1 MTANESLG
9 SAPLATPSVAGR
21 PLSRRRFLSVSALAG
36 GGILFGASFTRSTAA
51 AAPAAAAV
59 DAEAMLNAYVRI
71 TPDNVVTIIAQN
83 PEIGQGVKTMLPM
96 LIAEELDVS
105 WDAVRVEQGDLDT
118 DRYRGQFAG
127 GSMATPMHYN
137 TMRQMGA
144 AARSMLVAAAAAR
157 FGVPA
162 SELTTS
168 EGVAHHEQSGRSATY
183 GELAAAAAALDSPDA
198 RTVALKDPKDFK
210 IIGTSKPGV
219 DNQAIVTGK
228 PLYGIDV
235 TVPGMKYAVFHKC
248 PVFGGKVKS
257 AELDSVL
264 ELPGVTHAF
273 VVEGGDK
280 PLEGLQSGVAIVAD
294 SWWQAEQARRQLT
307 VEWDEGPTAAQST
320 AGFAEQAAALAKQAP
335 QRSLRADGDV
345 DAALEGAAKVIEA
358 EYAYPFL
365 AHASLEPMN
374 CTAHF
379 SNGKLELWAPTQT
392 PQGARKEC
400 ADLLGIA
407 ESDVTLHLTRMG
419 GGFGRRLYNDP
430 VQEAAR
436 IASEV
441 PFPVKLVWTRED
453 DMRHDLYRPGGFH
466 YLKGGVDAEGNV
478 VAWRD
483 HFVSFGEGVSFSASA
498 AMTPVEFPQGF
509 VDAFALDA
517 SVMPLGVPTGALR
530 APTSNAIAFVIQS
543 FLDELAQ
550 AAGKDPLQLRLELL
564 DRAIAAGTRTQM
576 DAKRMR
582 GVLAAVGERSG
593 WGKTDLPAG
602 TGMGVAFHFSH
613 RGYFAEVVKASVSKR
628 GRVTVDQIWVVGDVG
643 SQIINPTNAINQ
655 VQGAALDGL
664 GEALHQEITYEAGR
678 TKESNFH
685 NFKLLDISEAPPVD
699 VHFLITDHPPTGL
712 GEPALPPVPPALC
725 NAIFQVTGKRV
736 RSLPLSKH
744 DLSWG

>member
-1 MTANESLG
+1 MTANESFG
-9 SAPLATPSVAGR
+9 SAPPERSSREAKA
-21 PLSRRRFLSVSALAG
+21 LSRRRFLSVSALAG
-36 GGILFGASFTRSTAA
+36 GGLLLGARFTRSSAHASTAA
-51 AAPAAAAV
+51 GAV
-59 DAEAMLNAYVRI
+59 DAEAALNAYIRI

-118 DRYRGQFAG
+118 DLYRGQFAG

-137 TMRQMGA
+137 SMRQMGA
-144 AARSMLVAAAAAR
+144 AGRAMLVAAAAER

-162 SELTTS
+162 SELTTAD
-168 EGVAHHEQSGRSATY
+168 GVVHHTESGRSATY
-183 GELAAAAAALDSPDA
+183 GELATSAAALEAPSPRD
-198 RTVALKDPKDFK
+198 VQLKDPKDFK

-219 DNQAIVTGK
+219 DNRAIVTGK

-235 TVPGMKYAVFHKC
+235 TVEGMKYAVFQKC
-248 PVFGGKVKS
+248 PVFGGRVAS
-257 AELDSVL
+257 ADLDSVRRL
-264 ELPGVTHAF
+264 AGVTHAF
-273 VVEGGDK
+273 VVEGGAN

-294 SWWQAEQARRQLT
+294 SWWQAEQARRQLQ
-307 VEWDEGPTAAQST
+307 VEWDEGPTAAQSSAT
-320 AGFAEQAAALAKQAP
+320 FAAQAEALSKQAP

-345 DAALEGAAKVIEA
+345 EAALSGAAKVIEA
-358 EYAYPFL
+358 AYSYPFL

-400 ADLLGIA
+400 ADLLGIS

-436 IASEV
+436 IAKEV
-441 PFPVKLVWTRED
+441 PFPVKLLWTRED
-453 DMRHDLYRPGGFH
+453 DMRHDLYRPAGFH
-466 YLKGGVDAEGNV
+466 YLKGGVDADGNV

-483 HFVSFGEGVSFSASA
+483 HFVSFGEGANFSSSA

-509 VDAFALDA
+509 IGSFALDA
-517 SVMPLGVPTGALR
+517 SLMPLGVPTGALR

-543 FLDELAQ
+543 FLDELAH
-550 AAGKDPLQLRLELL
+550 AAGKDPLELRLELL

-582 GVLAAVGERSG
+582 GVLASVGERAG
-593 WGKTDLPAG
+593 WGRTELPEG

-613 RGYFAEVVKASVSKR
+613 RGYFAEVVKASVTQR

-643 SQIINPTNAINQ
+643 SQIINPVNAINQ

-699 VHFLITDHPPTGL
+699 VHFLITDNQPTGL

-736 RSLPLSKH
+736 RSLPLSQH